1 MGGGGNILY
10 LFFIRIFF
18 GCYNIMYLLYLK
30 CLSNILNIYDFYV
43 FIGIEFYVIKV
54 LNIYIIF

>member
-1 MGGGGNILY
+1 
-10 LFFIRIFF
+10 
-18 GCYNIMYLLYLK
+18 MYLLYLK
-30 CLSNILNIYDFYV
+30 CLSNILDIYDFYV